1 MVDAWPAPQLDA
13 GQPGARFREL
23 LPLLTCRS
31 LTLQTRDKIFTS
43 CVQSVLTY
51 ASECWGLRK
60 EERTE
65 LFRNDHAMVSWIRS
79 VKTNDKVD
87 TATLH
92 NRLGI
97 PDLESILHYNR
108 LTWLAH
114 VHHSQSWTKWCQIIE
129 VEGRASRE
137 RPRKTWSDTIK
148 EDMLACGLTMEMAG
162 NRDV

>member
-1 MVDAWPAPQLDA
+1 MVDACPASQLDA

-31 LTLQTRDKIFTS
+31 LTLQTRGKIFKS
-43 CVQSVLTY
+43 CVRSVLPC

-60 EERTE
+60 EERTS
-65 LFRNDHAMVSWIRS
+65 LLCNDCAMVRWIWG
-79 VKTNDKVD
+79 VKTNNNVD

-97 PDLESILHYNR
+97 PDLDSIQGYNR
-108 LTWLAH
+108 MRWLGH
-114 VHHSQSWTKWCQIIE
+114 VHHSQSWTKWCLTIE
-129 VEGRASRE
+129 VKGRASRG

-148 EDMLACGLTMEMAG
+148 LKKTCKHVA
-162 NRDV
+162 